1 MSRFDQRGDYP
12 RGGGTGNRRLI
23 RPSLSTAK
31 ESYNGPATST
41 TAPAP
46 RKKPAPPE
54 QTHAE
59 SFYYVKQMQAR
70 TPMTVVLTDGEMLN
84 GTVEWYDRDC
94 IKLTRYGSPNL
105 MIYKHSIK
113 YLYKAS
119 EEAANGGPNGSINGN
134 GAGENGDGPKRR

>member
-1 MSRFDQRGDYP
+1 MKDDKEP
-12 RGGGTGNRRLI
+12 VMVNRKLF
-23 RPSLSTAK
+23 RPSLTEVK
-31 ESYNGPATST
+31 EQIATRPA
-41 TAPAP
+41 PHQGGLPGGP

-70 TPMTVVLTDGEMLN
+70 TPVAVVLSDGEVLR

-105 MIYKHSIK
+105 LIYKRSIK
-113 YLYKAS
+113 YIYKDG
-119 EEAANGGPNGSINGN
+119 EENSQGGTNGQ
-134 GAGENGDGPKRR
+134 